1 MVLSSPLIA
10 IQVFQEDCGN
20 DMKLD
25 VMPIDSLRKS
35 FIPWRERRRVI
46 QLRAGIAENIRGD
59 SPGQDLPL
67 TESHDSHPAL
77 PVQVLHAVLS
87 IEAAQLQQ
95 DWGAFSRT

>member
-1 MVLSSPLIA
+1 MGLSSPLIA

-20 DMKLD
+20 DMRLNL
-25 VMPIDSLRKS
+25 VPIDSLRKS
-35 FIPWRERRRVI
+35 FILWRERRSVI
-46 QLRAGIAENIRGD
+46 QLRAGIAENIR
-59 SPGQDLPL
+59 SDLLGEDLLL

-77 PVQVLHAVLS
+77 PVQVLHAILS